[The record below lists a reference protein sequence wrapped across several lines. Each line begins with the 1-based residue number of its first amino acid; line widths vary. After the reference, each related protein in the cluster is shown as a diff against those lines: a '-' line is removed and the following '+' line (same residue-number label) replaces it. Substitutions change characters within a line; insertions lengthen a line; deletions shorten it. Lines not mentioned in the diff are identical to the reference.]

1 VGFQR
6 YLTSAC
12 GRRLSLDAM
21 RRAPDAPN
29 GLNERMIAD
38 VMEHAREH
46 DIDEISLNFAAFRE
60 LLDTGE
66 RGTLERG
73 GYLLIHLLDP
83 FIKVESLYLFNR
95 KFRPRY
101 VPRSVVFPSW
111 PSILPVAAA
120 LLMLEFGHWR
130 PSPAA
135 TARPEPVA
143 EESYATWP
151 TYPGW

>member
-1 VGFQR
+1 
-6 YLTSAC
+6 
-12 GRRLSLDAM
+12 M
-21 RRAPDAPN
+21 RRGPGSPN

-38 VMEHAREH
+38 IMEYARDHGVGEV
-46 DIDEISLNFAAFRE
+46 SLNFAAFRE
-60 LLDTGE
+60 LFDTAD
-66 RGTLERG
+66 RGALEQG

-111 PSILPVAAA
+111 ASIVPVAAA

-130 PSPAA
+130 ASPEPGP
-135 TARPEPVA
+135 RPEPVT
-143 EESYATWP
+143 EDSYATFP
-151 TYPGW
+151 SRPGW